1 MRQLKRTR
9 ARGATA
15 GHARVRRVLT
25 SGLFAAP
32 CVVTLVMAAS
42 SFSTVP
48 SRAETATQ
56 AKANECLSGPKGL
69 APAGRHWFYR
79 LERPSGR
86 KCWYLGLASNRKRV
100 EAPAERRNTGAA
112 KAEPSAA
119 KPAAPPPKALRT
131 VEAAAPERPTPRPVE
146 AAPRPAPRIVQAAP
160 PDAVSQAPAVS
171 GTGFSGQWPS
181 MPTAVVPYSNNPAA
195 TVGHTFA
202 NNTASTTGNGN
213 SAANTSAA
221 DSPTPDTTAE
231 TTLAGDSRPAAIAAV
246 RANDATSDV
255 AAVQPAGPTLGQLLI
270 FFTASAAFVA
280 IAFRA
285 TLDLSAIWLTRRRRR
300 RMPPAPVFVR
310 PPVQT
315 TRPALDDEGDPSRDP
330 DWLHKRLAAMR
341 RDPNDRANLPLVADD
356 PPVSY
361 DQFPPRRRAVA

>member
-1 MRQLKRTR
+1 M
-9 ARGATA
+9 
-15 GHARVRRVLT
+15 V
-25 SGLFAAP
+25 
-32 CVVTLVMAAS
+32 AS
-42 SFSTVP
+42 SFSSVP

-100 EAPAERRNTGAA
+100 EAAAERRNAGAA
-112 KAEPSAA
+112 KPERSAA
-119 KPAAPPPKALRT
+119 KPAAPPPKASRT
-131 VEAAAPERPTPRPVE
+131 VEVAAPERPTPRPVE
-146 AAPRPAPRIVQAAP
+146 AAPRERPAPRIVQAAP
-160 PDAVSQAPAVS
+160 PDAVAQAPAVS
-171 GTGFSGQWPS
+171 AGAFSGQWPS

-195 TVGHTFA
+195 TVGHNFA
-202 NNTASTTGNGN
+202 NSTANATGNGN
-213 SAANTSAA
+213 GATNTASAVDT
-221 DSPTPDTTAE
+221 PTPDTTTE
-231 TTLAGDSRPAAIAAV
+231 TTLAGDSRPAAIATA
-246 RANDATSDV
+246 RANATTSDV
-255 AAVQPAGPTLGQLLI
+255 ATAQPSEPAGPTLGQLLI

-300 RMPPAPVFVR
+300 RMPPVPVFVR
-310 PPVQT
+310 PPAQT
-315 TRPALDDEGDPSRDP
+315 TRPVLDDEADPSRDP

-361 DQFPPRRRAVA
+361 DHLPPRRRAVA